1 MDDQPGRLVDDQQ
14 VLVLVGDAQVKLF
27 GLERRLFPRR
37 RVDLELL
44 ATRQAVTLS
53 SRLTVDSNGTCTD
66 QTLGGRARADLGQRC
81 EVAVE
86 PLARRL
92 DRNLLLARG
101 YRFSCRPGAISV
113 PSSTATPTTMNVS
126 ARLNAGQ

>member
-1 MDDQPGRLVDDQQ
+1 M
-14 VLVLVGDAQVKLF
+14 LVLERDAQVELLR
-27 GLERRLFPRR
+27 LERGLLSLR

-44 ATRQAVTLS
+44 AACEAVTLP
-53 SRLTVDSNGTCTD
+53 SRLTVDPNGTRTN
-66 QTLGGRARADLGQRC
+66 QALGGGARADLGQRC
-81 EVAVE
+81 QIAVE

-92 DRNLLLARG
+92 DRNLLLTRG